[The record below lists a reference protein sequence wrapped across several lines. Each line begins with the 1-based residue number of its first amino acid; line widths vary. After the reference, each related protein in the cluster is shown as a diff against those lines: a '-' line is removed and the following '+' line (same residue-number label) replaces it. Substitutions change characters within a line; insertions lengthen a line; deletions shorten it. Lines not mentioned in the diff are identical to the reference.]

1 MFSLL
6 QQLLTQTGKL
16 FLFWHIGATSSSSV
30 SMTAKNLQESVG
42 SEDKRK
48 RTGRKSRLSGGG
60 DLGDGGCEDWR
71 PSKNLPGLF
80 IYALS
85 HKVTTLFSLY
95 YEFQFFL
102 IDSWILSSAFLVSAF
117 INMREFV

>member
-1 MFSLL
+1 
-6 QQLLTQTGKL
+6 
-16 FLFWHIGATSSSSV
+16 
-30 SMTAKNLQESVG
+30 MTAKNLQESVG